1 MWENCGSSEIGKKE
15 TEVLA
20 ERKVHTKERR
30 KEQRQQ
36 REEKLLRKE
45 AVCAQDIY

>member
-1 MWENCGSSEIGKKE
+1 MWENCGSSEIGKKK

-20 ERKVHTKERR
+20 ERKVHTKDE
-30 KEQRQQ
+30 EQQQ